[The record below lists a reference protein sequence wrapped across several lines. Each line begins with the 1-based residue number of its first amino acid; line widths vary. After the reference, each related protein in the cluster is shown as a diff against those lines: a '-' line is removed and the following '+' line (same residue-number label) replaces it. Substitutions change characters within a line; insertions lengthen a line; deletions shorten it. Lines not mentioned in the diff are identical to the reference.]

1 MCLIPCCE
9 RTKLIAYSVVENS
22 AFDVGL
28 CHRTVY
34 LRSSELNG
42 TILLLRMS
50 ADEENVP
57 QVNVELTEADIP
69 GASLDEPLEAQNVA
83 ALKWWLFCHGIKVP
97 SSSRKQQ
104 VDLEY
109 ALFVCR
115 HPSSSSSRWYVGT
128 GYTVR

>member
-1 MCLIPCCE
+1 M
-9 RTKLIAYSVVENS
+9 ENS

-34 LRSSELNG
+34 LHSSELNG

-57 QVNVELTEADIP
+57 QVNVTEADIP

-83 ALKWWLFCHGIKVP
+83 ALKSG
-97 SSSRKQQ
+97 
-104 VDLEY
+104 
-109 ALFVCR
+109 A
-115 HPSSSSSRWYVGT
+115 
-128 GYTVR
+128 